1 MPGVRASRWFPA
13 ALLLVV
19 VSLVVPSL
27 YALDGLHA
35 LALHVLDALDKGLAA
50 PQAMPPIATGSPRT
64 VILPQ
69 QLVAGEQATL
79 AVLDAKGRL
88 VPAVELKLSG
98 VPNVTTDSTGRAT
111 FLAPATPGIFSAEIT
126 ENGLAVTTMV
136 VAAPQNLSTD
146 STASSDPS
154 PAPAGAPSIVFPSI
168 VSLRDRFGLEGR
180 GFSGDARRDR
190 VLLAGLP
197 TLVLAASPVSLVQV
211 PDPQTPTGPAKLAV
225 TVERLSSEPVTVT
238 VVSLD
243 VAGPEKPL
251 AAGEKSLLTVAVR
264 GSRERL
270 QIEVRNFSPEVVSLM
285 RDNVQRVITG
295 GGESNA
301 ARIEIQGVTPG
312 DYSVSAHMISGAALL
327 TGVETARQR
336 LLTAMQFADG
346 KWLAALI
353 GVVEY
358 MDRDPQNVA
367 QIRRDIERLMRDRPQ
382 GEVADL
388 LKLAWQAL
396 GGE

>member
-1 MPGVRASRWFPA
+1 MLGVRASRWFPA
-13 ALLLVV
+13 ALLLAV

-27 YALDGLHA
+27 YALDGLQA
-35 LALHVLDALDKGLAA
+35 LALHVLEALDKGLAA

-69 QLVAGEQATL
+69 QLIAGAQATL

-88 VPAVELKLSG
+88 VPAVDLKLSG
-98 VPNVTTDSTGRAT
+98 APDVTTDSTGRAT
-111 FLAPATPGIFSAEIT
+111 FLAPATPGIFNAEIT
-126 ENGLAVTTMV
+126 ENGLAVTTIV
-136 VAAPQNLSTD
+136 VAAPADLSGD
-146 STASSDPS
+146 STGPSDS
-154 PAPAGAPSIVFPSI
+154 AVTPAGAPSIVFPSI
-168 VSLRDRFGLEGR
+168 VSLRDRFALEGR

-211 PDPQTPTGPAKLAV
+211 PDPRTPSGPAKLAV
-225 TVERLSSEPVTVT
+225 TVGDLTSEPVTVT

-243 VAGPEKPL
+243 VTGPETPL

-285 RDNVQRVITG
+285 RDNIQRVMTG

-312 DYSVSAHMISGAALL
+312 DYSVSAHMVSGTAML

-336 LLTAMQFADG
+336 LLAAMQFANG
-346 KWLAALI
+346 KWLAALT

-358 MDRDPQNVA
+358 MDRDPQNVV
-367 QIRRDIERLMRDRPQ
+367 QIRRDIERLIRDRPQ
-382 GEVADL
+382 GEVSDL